1 MNAAAR
7 LTLIVIGLFLFAT
20 GVWAQDGEPVSIGS
34 GLTPIDFA
42 VDAGPQV
49 FLLQTTPDEPTTLSA
64 SADPADFP
72 YLVEVRDPRGN
83 VTARLTNV
91 IASRL
96 TLDNSNRSYEITV
109 IPNDPARAGQVI
121 LDIEGAIEP
130 ETAVEATP
138 APVQAEPVGQAQT
151 AAGEIACFVSTNSR
165 VNIRREPNVDAEVVG
180 LLTVRTQIG
189 ANGLSSDG
197 LWYGVVM
204 LDDTQAW
211 IFGEVVREVTPCN
224 FN

>member
-7 LTLIVIGLFLFAT
+7 ITLIIVGLFLFVTTAF
-20 GVWAQDGEPVSIGS
+20 AQDGEPVSIGS
-34 GLTPIDFA
+34 GLTTVELPI
-42 VDAGPQV
+42 DAGPQIYIV
-49 FLLQTTPDEPTTLSA
+49 FTNPSEPTTLSA
-64 SADPADFP
+64 NADPSDFP

-83 VTARLTNV
+83 VAARLTNI

-109 IPNDPARAGQVI
+109 TSNDPARAGQVI
-121 LDIEGAIEP
+121 LDIEGALEP
-130 ETAVEATP
+130 EAAPTEP
-138 APVQAEPVGQAQT
+138 AQSEPVVVQAQT
-151 AAGEIACFVSTNSR
+151 ASGAVSCFVSTNSR
-165 VNIRREPNVDAEVVG
+165 VNIRREPNADAEVVG

-204 LDDTQAW
+204 LDNTQAW
-211 IFGEVVREVTPCN
+211 IFGEAVREVTPCD
-224 FN
+224 FNIP

>member
-7 LTLIVIGLFLFAT
+7 LTLIVIGLFLLAT
-20 GVWAQDGEPVSIGS
+20 GVWAQDGEPVGIGS

-42 VDAGPQV
+42 ADAGPQV

-130 ETAVEATP
+130 ETEVEATP
-138 APVQAEPVGQAQT
+138 APVEAEPVGQAQS

-211 IFGEVVREVTPCN
+211 IFGEAVREVSPCN

>member
-7 LTLIVIGLFLFAT
+7 LTLIVIGLLLLAT
-20 GVWAQDGEPVSIGS
+20 GVWAQDGEPVGIGS

-130 ETAVEATP
+130 EPEVEATP
-138 APVQAEPVGQAQT
+138 APAQSEPVGQAQS

-165 VNIRREPNVDAEVVG
+165 VNIRREPSVDAEVVG

-211 IFGEVVREVTPCN
+211 IFGEAVREVSPCN